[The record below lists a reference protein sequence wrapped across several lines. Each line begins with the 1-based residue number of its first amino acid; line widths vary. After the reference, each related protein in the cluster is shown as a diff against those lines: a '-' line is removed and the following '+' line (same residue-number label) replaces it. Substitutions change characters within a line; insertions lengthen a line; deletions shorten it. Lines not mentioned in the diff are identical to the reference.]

1 MKEPLIAAD
10 DTLMLWGILI
20 IVASIS
26 IILEQRFKWASR
38 ISGAIIALVIAIVL
52 SNTGII
58 PTESS
63 VYDAVWSVIVPL
75 AIPLLLFQINLKKL
89 FRESG
94 RLLLMFLIS
103 SIGTIAGTTLAFFA
117 LREHIPMLDKI
128 AAMFSASYI
137 GGGVN
142 FAAMAA
148 KFETPGELVSA
159 SVVADNLTMAVLFIV
174 LIIIPTMSF
183 FRKRYN
189 TPHIDE
195 VESRAGKDENLA
207 KSYWKPKSISLL
219 DIALAVGIAFTI
231 VLVAK
236 KLSQYFDMRI
246 PSGDNVGFL
255 WNLANGLFGDMY
267 LMLTTL
273 TFLALLLF
281 PRFFE
286 RLQGSQEIGTYLIH
300 IFFVVIGI
308 PASIPLIIEQAP
320 LLFVFAVTIVIINV
334 VISLVFG
341 KLLRFDLEEIM
352 LAINANAGGPTTAA
366 ALAIAKG
373 WQNLVGPIL
382 IVGTFGYIVG
392 NYVGTVMGLWLGAF
406 L

>member
-38 ISGAIIALVIAIVL
+38 ISGAIIALVMAIIL

-103 SIGTIAGTTLAFFA
+103 SIGTVAGTTLAFFA

-183 FRKRYN
+183 FRKRYK

-207 KSYWKPKSISLL
+207 KSYWKPKQISLL
-219 DIALAVGIAFTI
+219 DIALAVGITFTI

>member
-38 ISGAIIALVIAIVL
+38 ISGAIIALVIAIIL

-94 RLLLMFLIS
+94 RLLLIFLIS
-103 SIGTIAGTTLAFFA
+103 SIGTVAGTTLAFFA

-183 FRKRYN
+183 FRKRYK

-207 KSYWKPKSISLL
+207 KSYWKPKQISLL

>member
-38 ISGAIIALVIAIVL
+38 ISGAIIALVMAIIL

-174 LIIIPTMSF
+174 LIIIPTMSLC
-183 FRKRYN
+183 
-189 TPHIDE
+189 P
-195 VESRAGKDENLA
+195 
-207 KSYWKPKSISLL
+207 
-219 DIALAVGIAFTI
+219 
-231 VLVAK
+231 
-236 KLSQYFDMRI
+236 Q
-246 PSGDNVGFL
+246 
-255 WNLANGLFGDMY
+255 
-267 LMLTTL
+267 TL
-273 TFLALLLF
+273 QDA
-281 PRFFE
+281 
-286 RLQGSQEIGTYLIH
+286 TY
-300 IFFVVIGI
+300 
-308 PASIPLIIEQAP
+308 
-320 LLFVFAVTIVIINV
+320 
-334 VISLVFG
+334 
-341 KLLRFDLEEIM
+341 
-352 LAINANAGGPTTAA
+352 
-366 ALAIAKG
+366 
-373 WQNLVGPIL
+373 
-382 IVGTFGYIVG
+382 
-392 NYVGTVMGLWLGAF
+392 
-406 L
+406 